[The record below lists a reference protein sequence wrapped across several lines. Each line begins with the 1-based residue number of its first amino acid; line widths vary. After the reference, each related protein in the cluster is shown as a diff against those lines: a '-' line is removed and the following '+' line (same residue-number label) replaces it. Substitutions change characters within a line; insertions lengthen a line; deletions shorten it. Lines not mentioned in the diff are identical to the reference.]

1 MNNTEN
7 KKINKT
13 DYMIL
18 MSIYTIS
25 ILSAFFLISK

>member
-1 MNNTEN
+1 MNKIEDN
-7 KKINKT
+7 KINKT

-25 ILSAFFLISK
+25 ILGAFFLISK

>member
-1 MNNTEN
+1 MNKIEN

-18 MSIYTIS
+18 MGIYTIS
-25 ILSAFFLISK
+25 IISAFFLISK